1 MKLRPCPITIAL
13 VASLVATAVPAAA
26 QPAADA
32 EWVAGYH
39 HAGVQGTVWAMLS
52 RPGEVIAG
60 GSILAVGDV
69 PVRNV
74 ARLVTTDG
82 VVTGWSALGDGFDG
96 SVRALAEHDGQ
107 VVAAGFFR
115 HSGETRLERVARW
128 DGAAWQPLGEGLPGA
143 GVGCLASFDGDLY
156 AGAYRWDGD
165 TWSNAL
171 QTDGQ
176 VRTLTVRDGLLYVG
190 GDFTTARGDSV
201 GNVFAWDGAQVI
213 PLGEG
218 LPDAVTDGVA
228 PADGVVFA
236 TESGNVERWDGQA
249 WTNVA
254 RNAVVHSLAA
264 HGSGLIV
271 SRWFR
276 LGGSYWLPATSALVA
291 GAWSNIGGFASEAMV
306 EHEGRLLAQVAEGTT
321 DGVVSPGLVAWDG
334 ARLQPPFAPN
344 TGFDTGFDALL
355 PVGGGVVVGGGF
367 RIAQGQAFDGI
378 GVASGSAWTPLGRVS
393 DLAMGPGGSFT
404 DLATANGVFYGICD
418 YWEVDITVSVLGRLV
433 WAGDRWQ
440 WQRMDQVMW
449 NGRLEAIDQDLFVI
463 DGNQV
468 TRWYPDNGVSAPL
481 PGLDLEGFIYGSC
494 VHLGDLVISG
504 DFTTNAGAPC
514 GQVLRHAGGAWLD
527 LGAPAG
533 SAVVDQVVSLEGN
546 GLVASYRTS
555 FGAWPRVAVFDGA
568 QWTDLGSNFDGAIS
582 RMVVHRGRLFV
593 GGTFER
599 AGDSP
604 AAGIAMWTGSRWMPV
619 GSGVAGGT
627 WPRVSDMASTPEG
640 LWVCGDFTMAGGR
653 LCVGLG
659 RWVGDPD
666 QLADVSAA
674 PPVLPNAVRLLQPAQ
689 PNPFNPRTALSLVMP
704 AAGGASLR
712 IFDAR
717 GALVRHLL
725 DDDLDAG
732 EHRLEWDGCD
742 DAGRALPSGVYF
754 ARLRTGG
761 AAESV
766 KLMLVR

>member
-1 MKLRPCPITIAL
+1 MQLRPCLITVAL

-96 SVRALAEHDGQ
+96 SVRALAEHDGL

-115 HSGETRLERVARW
+115 HSGATRLERVARW

-143 GVGCLASFDGDLY
+143 GVGCLASFGGDLY
-156 AGAYRWDGD
+156 AGAYRWDGNSW
-165 TWSNAL
+165 TNTL

-176 VRTLTVRDGLLYVG
+176 VRTLTVSDGLLYVG

-201 GNVFAWDGAQVI
+201 ENVFAWDGVQVI

-228 PADGVVFA
+228 PVDGVVFA

-264 HGSGLIV
+264 HGAGLVV
-271 SRWFR
+271 SRWLRVSGWF
-276 LGGSYWLPATSALVA
+276 WVPATSALVA
-291 GAWSNIGGFASEAMV
+291 GAWSNIGSFVSEAMA
-306 EHEGRLLAQVAEGTT
+306 EHEGRLLIQVADGATG
-321 DGVVSPGLVAWDG
+321 GVVSPGVVAWDG
-334 ARLQPPFAPN
+334 AQLRPPFAPN
-344 TGFDTGFDALL
+344 TGFDTGFGALL
-355 PVGGGVVVGGGF
+355 PIGGGVVVGGDF
-367 RIAQGQAFDGI
+367 RIAQGQVFDGI
-378 GVASGSAWTPLGRVS
+378 GVASGSAWAPLGRVS
-393 DLAMGPGGSFT
+393 DLASGGSFT
-404 DLATANGVFYGICD
+404 DLATANGVFYGICQ
-418 YWEVDITVSVLGRLV
+418 YWEIDITVNVLGLLV
-433 WAGDRWQ
+433 WAADHWQ
-440 WQRMDQVMW
+440 WQRMDQATW

-468 TRWYPDNGVSAPL
+468 TRWYPYNGVSAPL
-481 PGLDLEGFIYGSC
+481 PGLELDGIIYGSC
-494 VHLGDLVISG
+494 VHMGGLVICG

-514 GQVLRHAGGAWLD
+514 GRVLRHVGGAWED
-527 LGAPAG
+527 LGAPPG
-533 SAVVDQVVSLEGN
+533 SVVVDQVVSLEGD
-546 GLVASYRTS
+546 GLVASYSTAS
-555 FGAWPRVAVFDGA
+555 GARPRVAVFDGA
-568 QWTDLGSNFDGAIS
+568 GWTDLGSDFDGAIS
-582 RMVVHRGRLFV
+582 RMVLHRGRLFV

-619 GSGVAGGT
+619 GSGLAGGY
-627 WPRVSDMASTPEG
+627 WPRVRDMAGTPEG

-653 LCVGLG
+653 PCVGLA
-659 RWVGDPD
+659 RWAGDPD
-666 QLADVSAA
+666 LLADVSAA
-674 PPVLPNAVRLLQPAQ
+674 PPGMPTGVRLLLPAQ

-704 AAGGASLR
+704 ATGRASLR

-725 DDDLDAG
+725 DDELDAG
-732 EHRLEWDGCD
+732 VHRLAWDGCD
-742 DAGRALPSGVYF
+742 DAGRSLPSGAYF
-754 ARLRTGG
+754 ARLQRGS
-761 AAESV
+761 ASESV